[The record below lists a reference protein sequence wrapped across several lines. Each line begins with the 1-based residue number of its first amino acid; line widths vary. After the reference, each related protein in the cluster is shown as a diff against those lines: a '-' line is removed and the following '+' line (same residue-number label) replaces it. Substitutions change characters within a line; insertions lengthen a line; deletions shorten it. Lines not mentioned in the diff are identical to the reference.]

1 MKADIIII
9 GGAGHIG
16 LPLGILFAN
25 KGKSVILYDKNKKN
39 IDLINNSKMPFME
52 IGGEKLLKKNKKRII
67 ATSKKE
73 FINHAKSVIVC
84 IGTPVKK
91 SKPDLK
97 FFFKMFKEVRHLLN
111 HKKPLIIRS
120 SIYPGIC
127 LKVQKYLG
135 NNFQN
140 ISYCPE
146 RVVQGKS
153 IEELHK
159 LPQIVS
165 GVSDH
170 AIKSASSL
178 FKLICDKIIVTSV
191 LEAELIKLFSNAW
204 RYINFSASNQF
215 YMICE
220 KYNINFHK
228 LRLNMI
234 DGYERNQSMPK
245 AGFAAGPCLYKDT
258 AQLNVFLK
266 NQFTLGKTATAINQN
281 FPKFI
286 YKKIL
291 DRYKKGI
298 IKKKIGIL
306 GMAFKSDIDDIRDSL
321 SIDLWKFL
329 KSKKLKVFISDE
341 FVNMKNIIKSNELIK
356 KSDIIILGAPH
367 SAYKKLKIPKNKY
380 LIDTWGFFEK

>member
-97 FFFKMFKEVRHLLN
+97 FFFKMFKEVKHLLN

-298 IKKKIGIL
+298 IKKNIGIL

>member
-97 FFFKMFKEVRHLLN
+97 FFFKMFKEVKHLLN
-111 HKKPLIIRS
+111 PKKPLIIRS

-170 AIKSASSL
+170 AIKSASNL

-286 YKKIL
+286 YKIIL

-341 FVNMKNIIKSNELIK
+341 FVNMKNIIKSNYLIK

-367 SAYKKLKIPKNKY
+367 SAYKRLKIPKNKY

>member
-97 FFFKMFKEVRHLLN
+97 FFFKMFKEVKHLLN

-245 AGFAAGPCLYKDT
+245 AGFAACPCLYKDT

-298 IKKKIGIL
+298 IKKNIGIL

-356 KSDIIILGAPH
+356 KSDIIILGAQH
-367 SAYKKLKIPKNKY
+367 SAYKKLKIQKNKY